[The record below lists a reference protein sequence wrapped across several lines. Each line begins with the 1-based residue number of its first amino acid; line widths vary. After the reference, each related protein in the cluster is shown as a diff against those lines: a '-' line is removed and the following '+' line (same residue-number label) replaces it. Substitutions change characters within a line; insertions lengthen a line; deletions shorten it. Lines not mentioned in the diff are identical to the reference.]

1 MDGRKIKHIIPMNK
15 RNTKDP
21 EKLEKQKMTKKQE
34 KIYENRI
41 KIENLIAQ
49 IKAYPKISNVYERT
63 IKSYNGLLQLI
74 LSRSIL
80 RSAKNRKIKQ

>member
-1 MDGRKIKHIIPMNK
+1 MDIIPINK

-21 EKLEKQKMTKKQE
+21 EKLQKQKMTKKQE

-74 LSRSIL
+74 LSRSII